1 MSVAE
6 IGRRLKKARLDAKLT
21 QKEVADKLGITYQAI
36 SNYERGTNRVDT
48 DTLSRLCK
56 IYGIAISDLLST
68 PAWTSEMFDAYRSA
82 KSDSERE
89 RYLKLWGTP
98 AELIDE
104 VNNRREPDPNPLT
117 PEDEMVLYRFH
128 RGELMLDLTRAEIDL
143 IRKYRR
149 LDDRGKSAVLNVL
162 NHEYE
167 SLPGEKASP
176 APKEA

>member
-48 DTLSRLCK
+48 DTLSKLCK

-68 PAWTSEMFDAYRSA
+68 PAWTGEMFDAYRSA

-128 RGELMLDLTRAEIDL
+128 RGELLDLTRDEIDL

-167 SLPGEKASP
+167 SLPGEKANSSL
-176 APKEA
+176 KEA

>member
-89 RYLKLWGTP
+89 RCRFRESFREAVGFERFVVDDDFSGTGRD
-98 AELIDE
+98 ANASGRSFTATNGDK
-104 VNNRREPDPNPLT
+104 NR
-117 PEDEMVLYRFH
+117 
-128 RGELMLDLTRAEIDL
+128 
-143 IRKYRR
+143 
-149 LDDRGKSAVLNVL
+149 NVFI
-162 NHEYE
+162 H
-167 SLPGEKASP
+167 
-176 APKEA
+176 